1 MRIGEF
7 QQVFMCIL
15 WFHECDFLRILAYL
29 IAYVFYNYLIYKY
42 LKNIVINVISNQLI
56 EKHIF
61 NEIIY

>member
-29 IAYVFYNYLIYKY
+29 IASVFYNYLIYKY